1 MFLKRSYHMEM
12 MDDISVNKGKLT
24 RALKELRIINRLLG
38 GNSVSRE
45 GINYFTTDGKDK
57 LKVLDIGGGAS
68 DILYDLK
75 KMYNKVIIFSMDLN
89 KHTCHYQ
96 KGLSGNS
103 KIFCADAF
111 NLPLKDRFFDLIH
124 VSLFLHHFEEE
135 EIGHLIRQFLSIT
148 RCGIVIN
155 DLRRNILAYSG
166 IYLLTAL
173 FSKSELVKNDGPL
186 SVRRAFT
193 KMDLVNILNICG
205 IKSYLIK
212 RKWAFRFLVIIP
224 VAQNV

>member
-1 MFLKRSYHMEM
+1 MFLERSYHKEL
-12 MDDISVNKGKLT
+12 MDDISVNDGKLAI
-24 RALKELRIINRLLG
+24 ALNELRVINRMLG

-45 GINYFTTDGKDK
+45 GINYFTANGKDK
-57 LKVLDIGGGAS
+57 LRILDIGGGAS

-75 KMYNKVIIFSMDLN
+75 KMNKSLLVYSTDLN
-89 KHTCHYQ
+89 KHACSYQ
-96 KGLSGNS
+96 KRERGNN

-111 NLPLKDRFFDLIH
+111 NLPLKEKSFDLIH
-124 VSLFLHHFEEE
+124 TSLFLHHFDEE
-135 EIGHLIRQFLSIT
+135 EIERLIRQFLNIT
-148 RCGIVIN
+148 KYGIIIN

-173 FSKSELVKNDGPL
+173 FSKSNMVKNDGPL

-193 KMDLVNILNICG
+193 KKDLVNILNGCG
-205 IKSYLIK
+205 IKGYYIK

-224 VAQNV
+224 LAENV